1 VTSVCRH
8 ISGTAC
14 AVACVALAAGCG
26 GGGSSPQGSGVL
38 VGAGSTL
45 VAPLVARWSG
55 AYAKQHDLTVTYGG
69 IGSGGGIA
77 QATARTVDFGAS
89 DAPLQPDQKSAA
101 PGLVQIPWAL
111 AATVV
116 AVNVP
121 GVAGRLRL
129 TGPVLADIYAG
140 RITTWNDPRIA
151 ALNGGVTLPKL
162 RIAVVYRS
170 DASGDTYVFT
180 SYLSRVSATWRSKV
194 GAGTEVSWPTG
205 SGGKGNAGVTAALTQ
220 TRGSI
225 AYIAIGQATASHL
238 GYALVRN
245 AAGRYPEPS
254 PSTIAAAART
264 AAFAPDHSATIVDPP
279 ASARNAYPLSTFTYA
294 LVPKGSSKASTLKP
308 FLRYAVGAGQSF
320 AEQLSFAPLPAN
332 VRAADL
338 RVIAGL

>member
-1 VTSVCRH
+1 MTTNR
-8 ISGTAC
+8 IIGTAC
-14 AVACVALAAGCG
+14 AVACAAVAAGCG
-26 GGGSSPQGSGVL
+26 GGSSAQGAGNL

-45 VAPLVARWSG
+45 VAPLVARWSRG
-55 AYAKQHDLTVTYGG
+55 YAKRHDVTVTYGG

-89 DAPLQPDQKSAA
+89 DAPLQPDQRAAA

-121 GVAGRLRL
+121 GVHGRLRL
-129 TGPVLADIYAG
+129 TGPVLADVYLG
-140 RITTWNDPRIA
+140 RITTWDDPRIA
-151 ALNGGVTLPKL
+151 DLNRGVTLPRL

-194 GAGTEVSWPTG
+194 GAGTDVSWPVG
-205 SGGKGNAGVTAALTQ
+205 SGGKGNAGVTAALEQ
-220 TRGSI
+220 TKGSI
-225 AYIAIGQATASHL
+225 AYIAIGQVKTNHL

-245 AAGRYPEPS
+245 AAGRYPDPS
-254 PSTIAAAART
+254 PATIAAAART
-264 AAFAPDHSATIVDPP
+264 ATFASDHSATIVDPP

-308 FLRYAVGAGQSF
+308 FLRYAVGAGQVF
-320 AEQLSFAPLPAN
+320 AAQLSFAPLPAN
-332 VRAADL
+332 VRDADL
-338 RVIAGL
+338 TVIAGL